1 MAGRRDSI
9 AVVETRRSS
18 GMSGR
23 GRWEEGCRR
32 SRSARGGSSQGF
44 RGRWSMWFPY
54 DVSDMLADIEGGIWI
69 ES

>member
-1 MAGRRDSI
+1 
-9 AVVETRRSS
+9 
-18 GMSGR
+18 MSGR

-54 DVSDMLADIEGGIWI
+54 DLSDMLADIEGGIWI